1 MDLHEIEKLDEQY
14 YMGVFGKRFDVLFT
28 HGQGV
33 HLYDAK
39 GKKYTDFLAG
49 IAVNCLGY
57 ADPGFTAALTDQIG
71 KVIHLGNYFY
81 NEKQALLAK
90 LLCETAGYGKVFFTN
105 SGTES
110 NEGAMKLARKYFYD
124 AGEKR
129 NEIITLANSFHGRS
143 MATLTATGQEKFHEP
158 YYPLPEA
165 FTYVPANDT
174 DALKSAVSGKTC
186 AVLMEPIQGE
196 GGIIEITPEFA
207 AAARELCDKHGALLI
222 FDEVQ
227 TGMGRTGKF
236 LGSEH
241 LGVKGDIVT
250 MAKAIGNGVPMG
262 AILATDNVASVFKPG
277 DHGSTFAGNFLAC
290 AAGLYVVNEI
300 LKKNMMESN
309 ATLGEYLKARLND
322 LKDTFPF
329 VKEVRGKGLLLGLEL
344 DESVPAKSMQKKLL
358 HTGCLVCTAGR
369 NTLRFL
375 PPYIIEKSHLD
386 FLMEK
391 LEKLFY
397 AL

>member
-1 MDLHEIEKLDEQY
+1 MDLQEVMKLDEQF

-33 HLYDAK
+33 HLYDSK

-57 ADPGFTAALTDQIG
+57 ADPGFSAALTAQIE
-71 KVIHLGNYFY
+71 KVIHLSNYFY
-81 NEKQALLAK
+81 NENQALLAK
-90 LLCETAGYGKVFFTN
+90 LLCETAGYDKVFFTN

-124 AGEKR
+124 SGENR
-129 NEIITLANSFHGRS
+129 NEFITIKGSFHGRS
-143 MATLTATGQEKFHEP
+143 LATLTATGQEKFHEP

-165 FTYVPANDT
+165 FTYVPANDI
-174 DALKSAVSGKTC
+174 DALKEAVSGSTC
-186 AVLMEPIQGE
+186 AVFMEPILGE
-196 GGIIEITPEFA
+196 GGIIEITPAFA
-207 AAARELCDKHGALLI
+207 EAARKLCDQTGALLI

-236 LGSEH
+236 LASSY
-241 LGVKGDIVT
+241 LNIKADIVT
-250 MAKAIGNGVPMG
+250 LAKALGNGVPIG
-262 AILATDNVASVFKPG
+262 AILATDKVASAFKPG

-290 AAGLYVVNEI
+290 AAGLYVMNAI

-344 DESVPAKSMQKKLL
+344 HENVPAKSMQKKLL
-358 HTGCLVCTAGR
+358 HAGCLVCTAGS

-375 PPYIIEKSHLD
+375 PPYIIEKTHMD